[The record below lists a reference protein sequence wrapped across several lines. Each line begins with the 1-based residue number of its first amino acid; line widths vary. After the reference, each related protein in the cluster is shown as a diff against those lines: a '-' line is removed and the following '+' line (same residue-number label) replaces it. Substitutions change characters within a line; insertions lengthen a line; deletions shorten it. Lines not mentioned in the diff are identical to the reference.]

1 MLLFISCR
9 PNWIGIYGARFY
21 RGEFVC
27 FESQDDDDLPVFG
40 KITDILV
47 LVKTPLIAIEK
58 FRTEGIN
65 NHLLAYQISHTHSH
79 SLLLQS
85 NLSNKCTFCAH
96 TYIGDENL
104 YITVGSHIEFE
115 IITLYTYFLHNF
127 NFCIIYY

>member
-58 FRTEGIN
+58 FRTESFTCLPN
-65 NHLLAYQISHTHSH
+65 LSH
-79 SLLLQS
+79 SFS
-85 NLSNKCTFCAH
+85 FPST
-96 TYIGDENL
+96 TI
-104 YITVGSHIEFE
+104 
-115 IITLYTYFLHNF
+115 
-127 NFCIIYY
+127 

>member
-1 MLLFISCR
+1 MLSQQIKVYIIIIIIIIMLLFISCR

-47 LVKTPLIAIEK
+47 FVKTPIEK

-79 SLLLQS
+79 SLLLLS

-96 TYIGDENL
+96 TYIGDGNL
-104 YITVGSHIEFE
+104 YITVRSHIFE
-115 IITLYTYFLHNF
+115 I
-127 NFCIIYY
+127 

>member
-21 RGEFVC
+21 RGDLVC
-27 FESQDDDDLPVFG
+27 LNHKMMDDLPVFE

-65 NHLLAYQISHTHSH
+65 NHLLANRISHTHSH
-79 SLLLQS
+79 SLLLLS
-85 NLSNKCTFCAH
+85 NLNVLFVLIPISVMEI
-96 TYIGDENL
+96 YISL
-104 YITVGSHIEFE
+104 
-115 IITLYTYFLHNF
+115 
-127 NFCIIYY
+127 